1 MTSDTPIQLI
11 DSENQLLGQLRLGA
25 LGIIAEAEEI
35 ARRENIA
42 KRSAIPKVLR
52 QYIENSGYK
61 IDDDGLTA
69 TVHKLNLVR
78 RGEKLSGIAVLV
90 FSPDRHNSICSPENN
105 TTNLSSRSLVS
116 MRVSQDPSQLV
127 KFFEFE
133 KVFPDKVA
141 QSLYERLVGLDD
153 HKARLLIELEM
164 LLYPEQLEAW
174 SIKHHG
180 YVLRLCEQQ
189 RNRVPLILLSGDVG
203 TGKTVLAETI
213 GDALARRIGE
223 EARVHLLKINT
234 QIRGTGQVGEMSDL
248 IVQAFV
254 HAETRAKSSSNEPI
268 LLLLDEADVLAAR
281 RDSEQ
286 MHHEDKAG
294 LNTVLQRL
302 DNLRIT
308 RLPIAVIFI
317 TNRPDAI
324 DPAIRRRA
332 ALDLFFERPGD
343 EVRAEI
349 IKSLVPELQIT
360 PVQLAELVNLT
371 GTQISKNE
379 NTPFTASDITDRL
392 LAGALRDAY
401 SQKRK
406 LQVEDLLIHA
416 RKLLPTPR
424 MGST

>member
-11 DSENQLLGQLRLGA
+11 GSENQLLGQLRLGA
-25 LGIIAEAEEI
+25 LAIIAEAEEI

-42 KRSAIPKVLR
+42 KRTAIPKVLR
-52 QYIENSGYK
+52 QYIEKAGYN
-61 IDDDGLTA
+61 IGDDELTMA
-69 TVHKLNLVR
+69 VHKLELVR
-78 RGEKLSGIAVLV
+78 RGEKLSSLPVRV
-90 FSPDRHNSICSPENN
+90 FFPAGHSSIPSPESN
-105 TTNLSSRSLVS
+105 TTNPFSRSLIS
-116 MRVSQDPSQLV
+116 MGVSQDLSQLV

-153 HKARLLIELEM
+153 YKLRLLIELEM
-164 LLYPEQLEAW
+164 LLYPEQVEAW
-174 SIKHHG
+174 SIKYHG
-180 YVLRLCEQQ
+180 CVLMLCEQL
-189 RNRVPLILLSGDVG
+189 RSRVPLVLLSGDVG

-213 GDALARRIGE
+213 GDALARRIGDKT
-223 EARVHLLKINT
+223 RVHLLKINT

-248 IVQAFV
+248 IAQAFA
-254 HAETRAKSSSNEPI
+254 HAEARAKSSRNEPI
-268 LLLLDEADVLAAR
+268 LLLLDEADALAAR

-294 LNTVLQRL
+294 LNTVLQQL
-302 DNLRIT
+302 DNLRLT

-317 TNRPDAI
+317 TNRPNAL

-332 ALDLFFERPGD
+332 ALDLFFERPTD
-343 EVRAEI
+343 EIRAEI
-349 IKSLVPELQIT
+349 IRSIVPEL
-360 PVQLAELVNLT
+360 ELTLEQVTKLVYLT
-371 GTQISKNE
+371 GTQESKNE
-379 NTPFTASDITDRL
+379 NIPFTASDLTDRL

-406 LQVEDLLIHA
+406 LQAEDLLTQA

-424 MGST
+424 MGLT